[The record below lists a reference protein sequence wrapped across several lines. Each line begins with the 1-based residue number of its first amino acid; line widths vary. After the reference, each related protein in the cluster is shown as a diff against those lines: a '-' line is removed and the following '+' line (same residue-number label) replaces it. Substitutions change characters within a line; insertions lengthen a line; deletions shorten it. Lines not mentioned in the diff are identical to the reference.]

1 MSSRQLM
8 KNPPRKGGV
17 KMAKFI
23 DEGFCDKDDP
33 IFTEGITAFTLRRRQ
48 PHRPEETSEEAC
60 KTSDSPL
67 THHSEDERQS
77 NG

>member
-1 MSSRQLM
+1 
-8 KNPPRKGGV
+8 
-17 KMAKFI
+17 MANFI

-33 IFTEGITAFTLRRRQ
+33 IFTEGITGFSIRRRQ

-60 KTSDSPL
+60 KTSGSAL
-67 THHSEDERQS
+67 TLQAEDERQS